1 MAVILITGASRGIGF
16 EFSKQFKERGDE
28 VIAVVRKPSQ
38 QLQDLGVKIIRDI
51 DVANK
56 DDVARLAKEL
66 GDTKIDYLIN
76 NAGIFTNETLDNMN
90 FENIAKQIEVNTIA
104 PLRVSHALL
113 NNLNK
118 GSKLAIVSSRMG
130 SVEDNTSGGYYG
142 YRISKS
148 GANSLGKSLAVDLE
162 ARGIAVA
169 VLHPGFVRTDMTGGA
184 GEINADQAAKGMI
197 KILTNLNVSNSGRFW
212 HTNGSSLPW

>member
-1 MAVILITGASRGIGF
+1 MATIVITGASRGIGF

-38 QLQDLGVKIIRDI
+38 QLLDLDVKIIRDI
-51 DVANK
+51 DVSNK
-56 DDVARLAKEL
+56 DDVARLSKEL
-66 GDTKIDYLIN
+66 ADTKIDYLIN
-76 NAGIFTNETLDNMN
+76 NAGIFTNETLDNMD

-130 SVEDNTSGGYYG
+130 SVEDNSSGGYYG

-184 GEINADQAAKGMI
+184 GEINPDQAAKGMI